1 MKKKIFM
8 GVIIGLF
15 SLFIT
20 AYAYVSIE
28 NFFIKSL
35 DIIDENLDE
44 KAIIIFEETIEDDS
58 IYGKYLLNDG
68 TIYSYNYKYKEVDS
82 FEDKLTLIEDSK
94 GNKIEKIKKKDK
106 GYLNMFNPKL
116 KNKYFKRTVSK
127 SDRPSKYIYYVDYN
141 KSRFI
146 TIISSGTEVYK
157 NKSFTSARVISIL
170 KKYSIRVD

>member
-15 SLFIT
+15 SFFII
-20 AYAYVSIE
+20 AYAYVTIE

-35 DIIDENLDE
+35 DVIDETLDE

-68 TIYSYNYKYKEVDS
+68 NIYSYNYKKTDIDS
-82 FEDKLTLIEDSK
+82 YEDKLTLMEDNK
-94 GNKIEKIKKKDK
+94 GNKLEKIKKKDK

-116 KNKYFKRTVSK
+116 KNKYFKRTLSK
-127 SDRPSKYIYYVDYN
+127 SDRSSKYIYYVDYS
-141 KSRFI
+141 KDKLI
-146 TIISSGTEVYK
+146 ILISSGTEVYK
-157 NKSFTSARVISIL
+157 NKSFTSSRVISIL

>member
-15 SLFIT
+15 SFFII

-44 KAIIIFEETIEDDS
+44 KAIIMFEETIEEDS

-68 TIYSYNYKYKEVDS
+68 NIYSYNYKKTDVDS
-82 FEDKLTLIEDSK
+82 FEDKLTLMEDGK

-127 SDRPSKYIYYVDYN
+127 SDRPSKYIYYVDYKKN
-141 KSRFI
+141 RFI
-146 TIISSGTEVYK
+146 ILISSGTEVYK

>member
-15 SLFIT
+15 SFFII
-20 AYAYVSIE
+20 AYAYVTIE

-35 DIIDENLDE
+35 DVIDENLDE

-58 IYGKYLLNDG
+58 VYGKYLLNDG
-68 TIYSYNYKYKEVDS
+68 NIYSYNYKKIDIDS
-82 FEDKLTLIEDSK
+82 YEDKLTLMEDNK
-94 GNKIEKIKKKDK
+94 GNKLEKIKKKDK

-141 KSRFI
+141 KNKLIRG
-146 TIISSGTEVYK
+146 ISAGTEVDK
-157 NKSFTSARVISIL
+157 NKRFTSARVISIL

>member
-15 SLFIT
+15 SFFII
-20 AYAYVSIE
+20 AYAYVTIE

-35 DIIDENLDE
+35 DVIDETLDE

-58 IYGKYLLNDG
+58 IYGKYLLNNG
-68 TIYSYNYKYKEVDS
+68 NIYSYNYKKTDIDS
-82 FEDKLTLIEDSK
+82 YEDKLTLMEDNK
-94 GNKIEKIKKKDK
+94 GNKLEKIKKKDK

-116 KNKYFKRTVSK
+116 KDKYFKRTLSK
-127 SDRPSKYIYYVDYN
+127 SDRPSKYVYYVDYS
-141 KSRFI
+141 KDKLI
-146 TIISSGTEVYK
+146 ILISSGTEVYK

>member
-15 SLFIT
+15 SFFII
-20 AYAYVSIE
+20 AYAYVTIE

-35 DIIDENLDE
+35 DVIDETLDE

-58 IYGKYLLNDG
+58 IYGKYLLNNG
-68 TIYSYNYKYKEVDS
+68 NIYSYNYKKTDTDS
-82 FEDKLTLIEDSK
+82 YEDKLTLMEDNK
-94 GNKIEKIKKKDK
+94 GNKLEKIKKKDK

-116 KNKYFKRTVSK
+116 KNKYFKRTLSK
-127 SDRPSKYIYYVDYN
+127 SDRPSKYVYYVDYN
-141 KSRFI
+141 KDKLI
-146 TIISSGTEVYK
+146 ILISSGTEVYK

>member
-15 SLFIT
+15 SFFII
-20 AYAYVSIE
+20 AYAYVTIE

-35 DIIDENLDE
+35 DVIDETLDE

-58 IYGKYLLNDG
+58 IYGKYLLNNG
-68 TIYSYNYKYKEVDS
+68 NIYSYNYKKTDIDS
-82 FEDKLTLIEDSK
+82 YEDKLTLMEDNK
-94 GNKIEKIKKKDK
+94 GNKLEKIKKKDK

-116 KNKYFKRTVSK
+116 KNKYFKRTLSK
-127 SDRPSKYIYYVDYN
+127 SDRPSKYVYYVDYS
-141 KSRFI
+141 KDKLI
-146 TIISSGTEVYK
+146 ILISSGTEVYK